1 MIFEFGPQQ
10 HAFCDRISRRQ
21 ALRIGGTGLL
31 CGLTLPTLLQLQA
44 EAATERPAK
53 AQACIFLYLEGGPST
68 IDMWDLKPEA
78 PSEIRGPYVPIK
90 TNVPGI
96 EIGEHLPR
104 CAKVADKFTLLRS
117 HSHNDN
123 GHSTGYHYVMTGYK
137 AEFADGTNT
146 GLPSNRVY
154 PSFGSILA
162 RELGPR
168 TPVPVYVN
176 VPNPMN
182 AGGPGFYGAEYGPFV
197 IETDPVQPDFEVK
210 DIRPSGDVTDARIE
224 RRRRALQGIEEHP
237 VTGPA
242 AKAAKPATLPGR
254 AGTMAKYY
262 EKAYDLTTAPAA
274 RKAFDIQSEPRA
286 VRERYGY
293 TSLGQCALLARRL
306 VEGGCRFV
314 GIDHGSWDTHFTCF
328 PSLQNDLIPHA
339 DMAFSAL
346 VSDLHD
352 RGLLD
357 STLVVMMGEMGR
369 TPRINPQAGRDH
381 WSMAQSVV
389 LAGGGIKPGQVVGA
403 TDAQAAAPTTEPVGV
418 EDLLRT
424 LLGQLG
430 VDASKMYYTPLGRPV
445 PIVNGGRVVKEL
457 L

>member
-1 MIFEFGPQQ
+1 MHFEFGVPDRRY
-10 HAFCDRISRRQ
+10 CDRIPRRH
-21 ALRIGGTGLL
+21 ALRLGATGLL
-31 CGLTLPTLLQLQA
+31 GGLSLPALLQYQA
-44 EAATERPAK
+44 EAAAPRPAGK
-53 AQACIFLYLEGGPST
+53 ARSVIFLFLEGGPST

-78 PSEIRGPYVPIK
+78 PAEIRGPYKPIK
-90 TNVPGI
+90 TSVPGI

-104 CAKVADKFTLLRS
+104 CAAVAHRYAILRS

-123 GHSTGYHYVMTGYK
+123 GHSTGYHYVMTGYR
-137 AEFADGTNT
+137 ADFADGVNSKIPAN
-146 GLPSNRVY
+146 LLY
-154 PSFGSILA
+154 PAFGSVLA

-168 TPVPVYVN
+168 SSVPAYVN

-182 AGGPGFYGAEYGPFV
+182 SGGPGFYGGEYGPFV

-210 DIRPSGDVTDARIE
+210 DLRPTADVDDRRLE
-224 RRRRALQGIEEHP
+224 RRRRAL
-237 VTGPA
+237 A
-242 AKAAKPATLPGR
+242 AVARPGSTARPATGR
-254 AGTMAKYY
+254 AAAMSQYY
-262 EKAYDLTTAPAA
+262 EKAYELVTAPAA
-274 RKAFDIQSEPRA
+274 RKAFDLGAEPRA
-286 VRERYGY
+286 LREKYGL

-306 VEGGCRFV
+306 VEAGCRFV

-328 PSLQNDLIPHA
+328 PSLENDLIPHA

-369 TPRINPQAGRDH
+369 TPRINAQAGRDH
-381 WSMAQSVV
+381 WSQAQSVL
-389 LAGGGIKPGQVVGA
+389 LAGGGIRPGQVVGA
-403 TDAQAAAPTTEPVGV
+403 TDRTGSFPTTEPVGV

-424 LLGQLG
+424 LYHLLG
-430 VDASKMYYTPLGRPV
+430 VDASKVVYTPLGRPV